1 MKILAAIFSLWL
13 FSFTLQAKTIANIEV
28 PESITLPGS
37 SKNLLLNGAGIR
49 AKFIFDIY
57 IGALYLE
64 QKQTTSPAIYQLGGN
79 KRIHMH
85 FLYDEIS
92 KDKLTS
98 SWSEGFEN
106 NHTEAQLKTLQPRI
120 DQFNALFS
128 SVKKGDVI
136 DLNFTPG
143 TGTSVVINNTVKGT
157 VTGDDFFVALL
168 KIWLGESP
176 ADGNLKKA
184 MLGKTD
190 D

>member
-1 MKILAAIFSLWL
+1 MKIVASLLSLWL
-13 FSFTLQAKTIANIEV
+13 VSFSLQAKTIANIEIPDTV
-28 PESITLPGS
+28 TVSGKSLV
-37 SKNLLLNGAGIR
+37 LNGAGIR

-64 QKQTTSPAIYQLGGN
+64 KQQTSNSAIYQLPGQ

-92 KDKLTS
+92 KEKLTA

-106 NHTEAQLKTLQPRI
+106 NHSKEQLKTLQPRI

-136 DLNFTPG
+136 DLNFIPS
-143 TGTSVVINNTVKGT
+143 TGTTVVINNSPKGT
-157 VTGDDFFVALL
+157 ITGDDFFVALL

-176 ADGNLKKA
+176 ADSNLKQA
-184 MLGKTD
+184 MLGKSTD
-190 D
+190 